1 MPRIINGIDLG
12 SSAIRIVVA
21 EEKKDTNGFHILAAV
36 KKDSRG
42 IRKGY
47 IVNFEEVVENVR
59 ETLSV
64 AEKLSGIKIK
74 NSFIAI
80 GGISLGSVKSR
91 GMTMVSRADN
101 EVADHDLKRAI
112 IQSENNLPNL
122 ANRKI
127 IYQKPVVYKLDGSF
141 VLGHPIGMKG
151 TKLEVETIFIT
162 CLIQHFSDFT
172 KIAESSGLSIDDI
185 IPSPLAASYIV
196 LSEKQKEAGCILV
209 NIGASTVSV
218 MVFEEGLPISLEV
231 FPIGSTHIT
240 NDIALGLQIP
250 IEEAEKLK
258 IDYGTENSMKRKIEN
273 IVEARLNDIFELV
286 ENHLKKIN
294 KNGLLPAGIILT
306 GGGSNLSTIEE
317 IARTSLRL
325 PAKIGYYLPDR
336 EGNLSITGNQKEQIL
351 KDPSW
356 SVALG
361 LCAFGLKEESENMTT
376 NAGRKAKNMIWRIL
390 KSLRI

>member
-1 MPRIINGIDLG
+1 MPRIINGIDIG
-12 SSAIRIVVA
+12 SSAIRMIVA
-21 EEKKDTNGFHILAAV
+21 EEKKDADGFNILAVA
-36 KKDSRG
+36 KKESRG

-47 IVNFEEVVENVR
+47 IVNFEEAVDSVR
-59 ETLSV
+59 ETIKI

-74 NSFIAI
+74 SSFIAI
-80 GGISLGSVKSR
+80 GGISLGSVKSK
-91 GMTMVSRADN
+91 GTAMVSRADN
-101 EVADHDLKRAI
+101 EVTDNDAKRAI
-112 IQSENNLPNL
+112 DQSENNLPNL

-127 IYQKPVVYKLDGSF
+127 IYQKPITYKLDGSF

-172 KIAESSGLSIDDI
+172 KIAESAGIAIDDI
-185 IPSPLAASYIV
+185 IPSSLAASYIV

-209 NIGASTVSV
+209 NVGASTVSV
-218 MVFEEGLPISLEV
+218 MVFEENLPVSLEV

-250 IEEAEKLK
+250 IEEAEKIK
-258 IDYGTENSMKRKIEN
+258 IEYGAENSMKKKIEN
-273 IVEARLNDIFELV
+273 IVEARLNDIFELI

-294 KNGLLPAGIILT
+294 KNGFLPAGIILT

-317 IARTSLRL
+317 VARASLRL
-325 PAKIGYYLPDR
+325 PAKIGYYRPDK
-336 EGNLSITGNQKEQIL
+336 EGLSITGNQKEQIL

-361 LCAFGLKEESENMTT
+361 LCAYGLKEMDNGINT
-376 NAGRKAKNMIWRIL
+376 RRRAKNMFWRIL

>member
-1 MPRIINGIDLG
+1 MPRIINGIDIG
-12 SSAIRIVVA
+12 SSAIRIIVA
-21 EEKKDTNGFHILAAV
+21 EEKKDADGFNILAVA
-36 KKDSRG
+36 KKESHG

-47 IVNFEEVVENVR
+47 IVNFEEAVDSVR
-59 ETLSV
+59 ETIRI

-74 NSFIAI
+74 SSFIAI
-80 GGISLGSVKSR
+80 GGISLGSVRSK
-91 GMTMVSRADN
+91 GMAMVSRADN
-101 EVADHDLKRAI
+101 EVTDNDVKRAI
-112 IQSENNLPNL
+112 DQSENNLSNL
-122 ANRKI
+122 TNRKI
-127 IYQKPVVYKLDGSF
+127 IYQKSIAYKLDGSF
-141 VLGHPIGMKG
+141 VFGHPIGMKG

-172 KIAESSGLSIDDI
+172 KIAESAGIAIDDVM
-185 IPSPLAASYIV
+185 PSSLAASYIV

-209 NIGASTVSV
+209 NVGASTVSV
-218 MVFEEGLPISLEV
+218 TVFEENLPISLEV

-258 IDYGTENSMKRKIEN
+258 IEYGTESSMKRKIEN
-273 IVEARLNDIFELV
+273 IVEARLNDIFELI

-317 IARTSLRL
+317 MARVSLKL
-325 PAKIGYYLPDR
+325 PAKIGYYRYDK
-336 EGNLSITGNQKEQIL
+336 EGLSITGNQKEQIL

-361 LCAFGLKEESENMTT
+361 LCAYGLKEESENGINTT
-376 NAGRKAKNMIWRIL
+376 RRRAKNMLWRIL